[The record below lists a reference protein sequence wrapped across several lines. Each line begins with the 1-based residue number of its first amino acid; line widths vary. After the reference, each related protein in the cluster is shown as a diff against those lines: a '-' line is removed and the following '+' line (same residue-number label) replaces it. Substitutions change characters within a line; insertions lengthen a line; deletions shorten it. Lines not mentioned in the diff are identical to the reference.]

1 MVQSWAR
8 RAARRVHG
16 NLADG
21 KEETYMETVGQ
32 KERELFELADR
43 IDAVDRGVMEKAARR
58 QACLAKPPGSL
69 GGLEEI
75 SIRMAGITG
84 EVLNAVQKGCVVV
97 LCADNGVAD
106 EKVASAPQSVTMAQT
121 VNFTRR
127 LTGVGALSES
137 FGSELLIVD
146 MGVKHP
152 IPKQLYDK
160 IPLRDTRKILDRRVR
175 AGTKN
180 LAKEPAM
187 TKAEALRCID
197 VGLEMAKAVKDHG
210 FDIVGVGEM
219 GIGNTTTSAAILSAV
234 TGKDSGFTC
243 GKGGGINAQSYRRKK
258 EIVDAVSEAY
268 RRQGGLLAMMEA
280 CGAGG
285 GQSAVR
291 AVSGN
296 YVATQGQAAPEI
308 TEKGAAGSYGRR
320 GSVKKELAASPGG
333 AQTVP
338 GIAANKLMAADEKR
352 DGVAKETA
360 ACGVAA
366 QDGGIPCDLRSGMI
380 DILARMGGFDICAMA
395 GVFIG
400 AALYRLPAVIDGY
413 ISAVA
418 ALSAGIIAPKAIDY
432 MFASHKSWEKGYE
445 LAIQQLGLKP
455 FLALDMR
462 LGEGSGCPIAFD
474 IIKGACDVMRNMATF
489 AEAEINDDYLEEI
502 RKGDCF

>member
-1 MVQSWAR
+1 M
-8 RAARRVHG
+8 
-16 NLADG
+16 
-21 KEETYMETVGQ
+21 KTVEQ
-32 KERELFELADR
+32 QELELFEIADR
-43 IDAVDRGVMEKAARR
+43 IDAVDQGIMKEAADR

-84 EVLNAVQKGCVVV
+84 KVLNKVQKGCVVV

-146 MGVKHP
+146 LGVKHP
-152 IPKQLYDK
+152 IPRQLYDDV
-160 IPLRDTRKILDRRVR
+160 PLRDTHKIVDRRVR
-175 AGTKN
+175 AATSN

-187 TKAEALRCID
+187 TKAEALRCIA
-197 VGLEMAKAVKDHG
+197 VGMEMAKAVKDHG

-234 TGKDSGFTC
+234 TGKDSSFTC
-243 GKGGGINAQSYRRKK
+243 GKGGGINEQSYRRKK
-258 EIVDAVSEAY
+258 EIVDAVSEPF
-268 RRQGGLLAMMEA
+268 RRKGGLLAAM
-280 CGAGG
+280 
-285 GQSAVR
+285 
-291 AVSGN
+291 
-296 YVATQGQAAPEI
+296 
-308 TEKGAAGSYGRR
+308 KGC
-320 GSVKKELAASPGG
+320 G

-338 GIAANKLMAADEKR
+338 SGDFNPAARAALEYHVAAD
-352 DGVAKETA
+352 AQA
-360 ACGVAA
+360 ARA
-366 QDGGIPCDLRSGMI
+366 DGGLGGQGRCASVSENFDGAQAVPDGDSDPDAQAAGSDVGFASRAVGGEPKELRSSSDVRSGMI

-400 AALYRLPAVIDGY
+400 AARYRLPVVIDGY

-418 ALSAGIIAPKAIDY
+418 ALAASIIAPKAVSY

-489 AEAEINDDYLEEI
+489 EEAEINDDYLDEI
-502 RKGDCF
+502 RTGDCF